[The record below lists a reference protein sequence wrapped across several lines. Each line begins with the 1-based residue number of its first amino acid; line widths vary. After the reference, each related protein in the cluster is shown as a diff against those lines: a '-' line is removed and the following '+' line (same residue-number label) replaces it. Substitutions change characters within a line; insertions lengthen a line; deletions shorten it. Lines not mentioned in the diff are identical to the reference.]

1 VVLTGLSDTTATID
15 LGAELIDVPIADM
28 SRYWFGDFLLLW
40 RPPIAVVKALG
51 PGMRGED
58 VRWLRESLQL
68 AQGTQPERD
77 PSDFYDD
84 ELTRQVQEFQRQ
96 HRLAVDGIAGVQ
108 TQIVLDT
115 VLNATGSP
123 TIVDIQA
130 QG

>member
-1 VVLTGLSDTTATID
+1 MLAGLSDTTATID
-15 LGAELIDVPIADM
+15 LGAELLDVPIADM

-40 RPPIAVVKALG
+40 RPPIAVVKALS

-58 VRWLRESLQL
+58 VRWLRESLQI
-68 AQGTQPERD
+68 AQGTPPEPA
-77 PSDFYDD
+77 PSDVYDD

-96 HRLAVDGIAGVQ
+96 HRLAVDGIAGVH

-123 TIVDIQA
+123 TIVGAPA